1 MEERTEQ
8 FGGWVMPPETMTPEA
23 RGEWER
29 VHGHVDLLRK
39 EHGAERADKT
49 MFEQGLRRHVQQQQ
63 QSVSSDDN
71 VIYLILEEEGINPEE
86 NPTLVKLLEIAWHKG
101 PVQASLVARKFKDA
115 ALLDRLHDALMN
127 HYTELIKQGH
137 FNL

>member
-1 MEERTEQ
+1 MEEGTKQFEQ
-8 FGGWVMPPETMTPEA
+8 HNSSPETMTPEA

-39 EHGAERADKT
+39 EHGAERADRT
-49 MFEQGLRRHVQQQQ
+49 MFEQGLRRHTEQQ
-63 QSVSSDDN
+63 QSVSNDN
-71 VIYLILEEEGINPEE
+71 NVMFLILNEEGINPQE

-101 PVQASLVARKFKDA
+101 PVQASLVARKFKDP

-127 HYTELIKQGH
+127 HYTELVKQGH